1 MRLKELQIKEEIF
14 GPNFQ
19 ESEDDRAN
27 NQHLLE
33 EIIQVR
39 KLNSN
44 LKDEIANKLKKNE
57 VKESRFVTFLPQD
70 RQKHFDSKSNLQE
83 YQELQEKYKKLQGL
97 KREQNV
103 RLTQEEAE
111 YL

>member
-1 MRLKELQIKEEIF
+1 M
-14 GPNFQ
+14 
-19 ESEDDRAN
+19 
-27 NQHLLE
+27 
-33 EIIQVR
+33 
-39 KLNSN
+39 
-44 LKDEIANKLKKNE
+44 
-57 VKESRFVTFLPQD
+57 KESRFVTFLPQD
-70 RQKHFDSKSNLQE
+70 RQKHFDSKPNLQE